1 MQHELILAGGGSG
14 TADYLL
20 PAAKKALESADCVIA
35 SERFLSLLEVKKA
48 RPMGNISRLLQEL
61 PELLETER
69 IGIVVSGDPLLYSL
83 CRTIQNRYPELEM
96 QVIPGVG
103 SLQLLGAAFGLTMEQ
118 AEIRSIHGRECS
130 PGTIAYAVSEHAE
143 TFFFCSGTQGPREI
157 AQSLLAYGLA
167 DTEIF
172 VGADLTYP
180 TQQLWHGTPEQ
191 AAQRPNPKLCV
202 AAVRN
207 PHPKPTARLGLLPD
221 SAFLRNRSPM
231 TKEEVRAV
239 VLSKLRLKPDAV
251 VWDLGA
257 GTGSVSIE
265 CARMCPFGT
274 VYAVEYKP
282 AALEILEKNKAFL
295 QTENLQIIPGRA
307 EEQIGSLPV
316 PDCVFLGGSDGAA
329 PELIEH
335 LCQLKQPGASCGKR
349 SDPGN
354 PGGTVS
360 AAAKAAAV

>member
-1 MQHELILAGGGSG
+1 
-14 TADYLL
+14 
-20 PAAKKALESADCVIA
+20 
-35 SERFLSLLEVKKA
+35 
-48 RPMGNISRLLQEL
+48 MGNISRLLQEL

-257 GTGSVSIE
+257 GTG
-265 CARMCPFGT
+265 
-274 VYAVEYKP
+274 VYPSNAPGCVPLGRCMPWNISRRRWKSWKRTKHSFRRKICRSFPAERKSRSAV
-282 AALEILEKNKAFL
+282 
-295 QTENLQIIPGRA
+295 
-307 EEQIGSLPV
+307 
-316 PDCVFLGGSDGAA
+316 C
-329 PELIEH
+329 
-335 LCQLKQPGASCGKR
+335 LCR
-349 SDPGN
+349 
-354 PGGTVS
+354 TVS
-360 AAAKAAAV
+360 FWAAVTAQHRN

>member
-1 MQHELILAGGGSG
+1 MHRSG
-14 TADYLL
+14 FCHCWKSKGETDGKHF
-20 PAAKKALESADCVIA
+20 PAA
-35 SERFLSLLEVKKA
+35 A
-48 RPMGNISRLLQEL
+48 RT

-282 AALEILEKNKAFL
+282 AALEILER
-295 QTENLQIIPGRA
+295 TSIPSDGKFADHSRQSGRA
-307 EEQIGSLPV
+307 DRQSACAG
-316 PDCVFLGGSDGAA
+316 
-329 PELIEH
+329 
-335 LCQLKQPGASCGKR
+335 LCLSGRQ
-349 SDPGN
+349 
-354 PGGTVS
+354 
-360 AAAKAAAV
+360 

>member
-1 MQHELILAGGGSG
+1 
-14 TADYLL
+14 
-20 PAAKKALESADCVIA
+20 
-35 SERFLSLLEVKKA
+35 
-48 RPMGNISRLLQEL
+48 MGNISRLLQEL

-191 AAQRPNPKLCV
+191 AHS
-202 AAVRN
+202 VRIRN
-207 PHPKPTARLGLLPD
+207 SVWRRCAIRT
-221 SAFLRNRSPM
+221 RNRRHAWDCSR
-231 TKEEVRAV
+231 TVR
-239 VLSKLRLKPDAV
+239 
-251 VWDLGA
+251 
-257 GTGSVSIE
+257 
-265 CARMCPFGT
+265 F
-274 VYAVEYKP
+274 
-282 AALEILEKNKAFL
+282 
-295 QTENLQIIPGRA
+295 
-307 EEQIGSLPV
+307 
-316 PDCVFLGGSDGAA
+316 
-329 PELIEH
+329 
-335 LCQLKQPGASCGKR
+335 CGIVR
-349 SDPGN
+349 R
-354 PGGTVS
+354 
-360 AAAKAAAV
+360 

>member
-48 RPMGNISRLLQEL
+48 RPMGNISRLLAEL

-118 AEIRSIHGRECS
+118 AEIRSIHRRGMQSGDIC
-130 PGTIAYAVSEHAE
+130 YAMSEHAE

-191 AAQRPNPKLCV
+191 AAQRRI
-202 AAVRN
+202 RN
-207 PHPKPTARLGLLPD
+207 SVWRRCAIRT
-221 SAFLRNRSPM
+221 RNRRHAWDCFR
-231 TKEEVRAV
+231 TVR
-239 VLSKLRLKPDAV
+239 
-251 VWDLGA
+251 
-257 GTGSVSIE
+257 
-265 CARMCPFGT
+265 F
-274 VYAVEYKP
+274 
-282 AALEILEKNKAFL
+282 
-295 QTENLQIIPGRA
+295 
-307 EEQIGSLPV
+307 
-316 PDCVFLGGSDGAA
+316 
-329 PELIEH
+329 
-335 LCQLKQPGASCGKR
+335 CGIVR
-349 SDPGN
+349 R
-354 PGGTVS
+354 
-360 AAAKAAAV
+360 